1 LRKLSYG
8 LGGAVKKS
16 YRVQNKCKDATTY
29 VSLDGG
35 TDTLKNVY
43 PKKKEKNLDWKKP
56 KTFLLPNFV
65 KDASKV
71 LEFILGR

>member
-1 LRKLSYG
+1 M
-8 LGGAVKKS
+8 KS
-16 YRVQNKCKDATTY
+16 KEATTY

-35 TDTLKNVY
+35 RDTLKNVY
-43 PKKKEKNLDWKKP
+43 PKRKEKKISDWKKP

>member
-1 LRKLSYG
+1 M
-8 LGGAVKKS
+8 KS
-16 YRVQNKCKDATTY
+16 KEATTY

-35 TDTLKNVY
+35 RDTLKNVY
-43 PKKKEKNLDWKKP
+43 PKRKEKNISDWNKP

>member
-1 LRKLSYG
+1 MNTLQSSKW
-8 LGGAVKKS
+8 KS
-16 YRVQNKCKDATTY
+16 KDAATH

-43 PKKKEKNLDWKKP
+43 PKRKEKKISDWKKP

-71 LEFILGR
+71 FEFILGR